1 LQKIDEKTLSR
12 ISRKLDGTSKEIL
25 WYLWRNK
32 HATIDEL
39 AELVAAPTHMHVLL
53 KIKEVINPLAK
64 SMFGSPLLVF
74 EKSKIDYESGEKILF
89 SWWLAE
95 RKPSWGGKTD
105 EFPIDIFDEGD
116 RLNIVMELRDV
127 QEEEIQ
133 LQVGRD
139 GGSLRIGTL
148 DKRCTCKIT
157 LPTRVDVGSCTKR
170 YNNGVLQVELK
181 KHHEHKK
188 VP

>member
-1 LQKIDEKTLSR
+1 MQKIDGKALNR
-12 ISRKLDGTSKEIL
+12 ISRKLDGTGKEIL

-53 KIKEVINPLAK
+53 KIKEVMNPLAK

-74 EKSKIDYESGEKILF
+74 ERSKIDYESGQKILF

-105 EFPIDIFDEGD
+105 ESPIDIFDEGD
-116 RLNIVMELRDV
+116 HLTIVMELRDV
-127 QEEEIQ
+127 RDEEIQ
-133 LQVGRD
+133 LRLGKDGR
-139 GGSLRIGTL
+139 SLRIATS
-148 DKRCTCKIT
+148 DKRYIRRIP
-157 LPTRVDVGSCTKR
+157 LPTRVDARSCTKR
-170 YNNGVLQVELK
+170 YNNGILQVELK
-181 KHHEHKK
+181 KHPENKK
-188 VP
+188 IS

>member
-1 LQKIDEKTLSR
+1 MQKINGKALNR

-39 AELVAAPTHMHVLL
+39 AELVGASTHMHVLL

-64 SMFGSPLLVF
+64 SMFGNPLVVF
-74 EKSKIDYESGEKILF
+74 ERSKIDHESGEKVLF

-105 EFPIDIFDEGD
+105 ESPIDIFDEGD
-116 RLNIVMELRDV
+116 HLTIIMELRDV

-133 LQVGRD
+133 LHAGRD
-139 GGSLRIGTL
+139 GHSLRIGTS
-148 DKRCTCKIT
+148 DKRYTRKIP
-157 LPTRVDVGSCTKR
+157 LPTRVDARSYTKR
-170 YNNGVLQVELK
+170 YNNGILHVELK
-181 KHHEHKK
+181 KQ
-188 VP
+188 P